1 MIKHSLNIIFLII
14 IFVLM
19 GFIFITSTR
28 VNMAKQHLQKTKHQL
43 AREQENNQVLTAEW
57 AYLTS
62 PDILAKAKINDGAML
77 ESINF
82 WQVKNIDGLKSSNS
96 AFANFSPPAE
106 IYKIHEKPKITATT
120 SVYKKGLKNKDKA
133 NRAEFKDNSQ
143 EYTPK
148 TNEAN
153 ILLSKF

>member
-1 MIKHSLNIIFLII
+1 MIKHSLNIIFLMI

-28 VNMAKQHLQKTKHQL
+28 VNMAKQHLQKTKYQL

-96 AFANFSPPAE
+96 VSANFSPHVE
-106 IYKIHEKPKITATT
+106 IYKIHEKPKIIAIT
-120 SVYKKGLKNKDKA
+120 SAYKSGLKNKDNAK
-133 NRAEFKDNSQ
+133 RAEFKNNNR
-143 EYTPK
+143 EYRAG